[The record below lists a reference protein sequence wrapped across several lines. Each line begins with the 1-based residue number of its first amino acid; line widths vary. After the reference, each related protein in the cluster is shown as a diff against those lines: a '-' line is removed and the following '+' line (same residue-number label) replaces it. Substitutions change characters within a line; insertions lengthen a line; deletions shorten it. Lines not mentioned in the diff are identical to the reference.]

1 MFENCPNK
9 NKALH
14 NIQEAT
20 IVNNAACTICKI
32 YVILYYIILLH
43 KYAPLSS
50 RYVLNILI
58 SLAHCYIKSTCVTKV
73 EIYSI
78 MKIT

>member
-1 MFENCPNK
+1 VGNTKIGASNPLTSWGCRGEHMFENCPNK

-32 YVILYYIILLH
+32 YASLEDFQADHQFAVIEL
-43 KYAPLSS
+43 
-50 RYVLNILI
+50 
-58 SLAHCYIKSTCVTKV
+58 
-73 EIYSI
+73 
-78 MKIT
+78 